1 MRVLKWILSIT
12 ALTLLFA
19 PSAPAQTPAIV
30 RVQSNLE
37 NPIYK
42 IASNDTAVGRQL
54 KVFGNSGS
62 DV

>member
-30 RVQSNLE
+30 RVQSKVD

-42 IASNDTAVGRQL
+42 IFHPVIE
-54 KVFGNSGS
+54 FS
-62 DV
+62 DLDV